1 MSNTPMNAGGLRRVA
16 VTGLGIVSPIGANAA
31 EVTDSL
37 KAGRSGIVHCDTYEE
52 MGFRSHVH
60 GAPDVDFDNHIDRKL
75 RRFMGD
81 GAAYNYIAMSEAI
94 ADSGLTETDIHD
106 ERTGLVMGSGG
117 PSTSAMVEAADTA
130 RQKSPKRVGPYAVPK
145 AMCSTL
151 SANMSTAFKMRGLSY
166 SISSACSTSAHC
178 IGNGSELIQMGKQDV
193 VFAGGGEELHWSLS
207 VLFDAMGALSSK
219 YNDTPERASRPYDVN
234 RDGFVIAGGAGVVV
248 LEEMERAKAR
258 GAKIYGELIG
268 YGATS
273 DGVDMVAP
281 SGEGAVRCMRMA
293 AAGLGDQTVDYINAH
308 GTSTP
313 VGDMIELAAIN
324 EVFGAQRPH
333 VASTKSLTGHSQG
346 ATGAHEA
353 IYSLLMMQHD
363 FIAASAN
370 IEELDPDAGDAA
382 IVTQRIDN
390 AGLNCVMSN
399 SFGFGGTNATLAFQ
413 RHDG

>member
-1 MSNTPMNAGGLRRVA
+1 HSDVYA
-16 VTGLGIVSPIGANAA
+16 
-31 EVTDSL
+31 
-37 KAGRSGIVHCDTYEE
+37 E

-60 GAPDVDFDNHIDRKL
+60 GAPNVDFDNHIDRKL

-81 GAAYNYIAMSEAI
+81 GAAYNYIAMAEAI
-94 ADSGLTETDIHD
+94 ADSGLTDADIHD
-106 ERTGLVMGSGG
+106 ERTGVVMGSGG

-151 SANMSTAFKMRGLSY
+151 SANMSTAFKTRGLSY

-193 VFAGGGEELHWSLS
+193 VFAGGAEELHWSLT

-219 YNDTPERASRPYDVN
+219 YNDTPERASRPYDAN

-258 GAKIYGELIG
+258 GAKIYGELVG

-293 AAGLGDQTVDYINAH
+293 TAGLGNQTVDYINAH

-313 VGDMIELAAIN
+313 VGDIIELGAIN

-353 IYSLLMMQHD
+353 IYSLLMMEHD

-382 IVTQRIDN
+382 IVRERIDN

-413 RHDG
+413 RHEG